1 MAPSTNSSEIYLGAR
16 ANGAVQQPGTP
27 GPGGLPLVASG
38 KVRDLYTLDPE
49 HLLFVTTDRVSAFDV
64 VMDEGVPEKGRVLT
78 AIAAWWFA
86 RTGDLV
92 ENHLV
97 STSVDD
103 VPGLDSAERAALAGR
118 IMIVRKSE
126 PTTVE
131 WVVRA
136 YLAGSGWKEYRESGG
151 LWGQALP
158 AGLEHAARL
167 PAPLLTPTTKD
178 EAHDRPLS
186 LEEAR
191 ERVGEGLFE
200 EARAKSLALFEH
212 GTRTLEQHGL
222 LLADTKFEF
231 GLRDGRLILIDEDE
245 SSGLR
250 QAAPARLARDPGLEQ
265 GAAGTCT
272 RPGGRRPPLRALRG
286 TPSTPHGRLTGP
298 SAPPAAAHSNCR
310 PITNSWARVR
320 GPGLVGESSRAGGR
334 ERRIPAEGAPL
345 KGHPLRACR
354 APGG

>member
-1 MAPSTNSSEIYLGAR
+1 MEKPQGARHTPTIMAPSTNSSEIYLGAR

-167 PAPLLTPTTKD
+167 PEPLLTPTTKD

-186 LEEAR
+186 LEEAC
-191 ERVGEGLFE
+191 ERVGEELFE

-231 GLRDGRLILIDEDE
+231 GLRDGRLILIDEALTPDSSRLWPVDE
-245 SSGLR
+245 W
-250 QAAPARLARDPGLEQ
+250 
-265 GAAGTCT
+265 
-272 RPGGRRPPLRALRG
+272 RPGTNPPAYDKQPLRDWLETLDWNKEPPGPALDPEVISRL
-286 TPSTPHGRLTGP
+286 SARYVELRRRLTG
-298 SAPPAAAHSNCR
+298 A
-310 PITNSWARVR
+310 
-320 GPGLVGESSRAGGR
+320 
-334 ERRIPAEGAPL
+334 
-345 KGHPLRACR
+345 
-354 APGG
+354 